1 MDIEQQPWM
10 DLYRAALLELDP
22 EKLCQ
27 RIADANTAIRM
38 RIDILMLDNG
48 GTPEE
53 RQALSDA
60 LRALNTLRRMASEG
74 KDRDSDKDGN

>member
-10 DLYRAALLELDP
+10 DLYHAALLELDP
-22 EKLCQ
+22 EKLHQ

-38 RIDILMLDNG
+38 RIDILMLDSG

-60 LRALNTLRRMASEG
+60 LRVLNTLRRMASEG
-74 KDRDSDKDGN
+74 KDGN